1 MGEYTPAQ
9 SRPADGGLYP
19 LEEAG
24 TYGKVPKKE
33 YMGKW
38 TGPEPYVRRERK
50 PKIYSSYSI
59 SDKCE
64 LHSLVMDRYSRGCKL
79 HSSSSTATS
88 LSSRVSRSVS
98 STPEEKRNKTEKT
111 ELGDRQSSL
120 PPSYELDDLEMMS
133 KLKLARELEGD
144 SRDTLTDS
152 EIEMKTAKTKE
163 IFIETQNIIRK
174 NSNTSYE
181 I

>member
-1 MGEYTPAQ
+1 MGEYAPAQ
-9 SRPADGGLYP
+9 SRPSDGSLYP

-38 TGPEPYVRRERK
+38 TGPEPYVKREKK

-79 HSSSSTATS
+79 HSSSPTATS
-88 LSSRVSRSVS
+88 SSSRVSRSVS
-98 STPEEKRNKTEKT
+98 SSPEEKVSKTEKT

-120 PPSYELDDLEMMS
+120 PPSYQLEDLDMMS
-133 KLKLARELEGD
+133 KLQLARELEED
-144 SRDTLTDS
+144 TRDTEL
-152 EIEMKTAKTKE
+152 EIKTGKGKE
-163 IFIETQNIIRK
+163 IFIETTKIVRK